1 MQIGP
6 YRILREL
13 GRGGQGIV
21 YLGRDDRGELAAVK
35 VVPHVD
41 RAFERELAAARQV
54 DEFCT
59 ARVLFADLDHDPPY
73 VAGEYID
80 GPPLTRAAPLR
91 GPALTRLAIGTAT
104 ALTAIHRAGV
114 VHRDFKPANVL
125 MGPDGPRVIDFGIAR
140 LVDISQTQGTSGTPP
155 YMAPEQF
162 TGGETGPA
170 ADVFAW
176 GATMVFAATGR
187 PPFGMD
193 TFAAIAYR
201 ILHAPPD
208 LGDLPEPLRGTVTRC
223 LAKDPA
229 TRPTARDLL
238 LELLGEPATAPP
250 GRGGAP
256 GGQPPDAAWQEAAL
270 RQGTAAAH
278 PAAPGSGP
286 APPGSGPAAH
296 QATPGGAPPP
306 PGGAPT
312 APTAMPGGTP
322 FSRRPSAV
330 TGPPGSPVT
339 TAPGSGGGAV
349 PRKGVSRRAL
359 LAAGGAVA
367 AAAVTAGVVLWRGGQ
382 GTGEKPVG
390 DGPTPGTQGTT
401 PQGTTPQAGTGTPLS
416 GPPAPGQLADAVQTA
431 VALAPLAD
439 FTFDGRLAQGT
450 WHTVADG
457 RVSYAA
463 QTSESR
469 ADMRVTAEH
478 PVPKLSAR
486 VVTLD
491 GEDFV
496 NGKPVTD
503 YQATPIMIYAD
514 MAHEMASI
522 RNLIGLARATGQLK
536 SAGRT
541 YTGSLTTTD
550 APERLW
556 RVFENG
562 ETTRE
567 QLEKTTLS
575 WTLKLDQRDRP
586 RSLDLA
592 WNVRL
597 PGGGDLLSHTY
608 EIRYAKWRVEEIARP
623 G

>member
-6 YRILREL
+6 YRIVREL

-21 YLGRDDRGELAAVK
+21 YLGRDDRGDLAAVK

-80 GPPLTRAAPLR
+80 GPPLTRAAPLH
-91 GPALTRLAIGTAT
+91 GSALTRLAIGTAT

-140 LVDISQTQGTSGTPP
+140 LVDVSQTQGTSGTPP

-162 TGGETGPA
+162 AGGEAGSA

-187 PPFGMD
+187 PPFGVD
-193 TFAAIAYR
+193 TFAAVAYR

-229 TRPTARDLL
+229 ARPTARDLL

-256 GGQPPDAAWQEAAL
+256 ATAPPGRDGAPGGRPPDAAWQESAL
-270 RQGTAAAH
+270 RQGAAAAH
-278 PAAPGSGP
+278 PA
-286 APPGSGPAAH
+286 
-296 QATPGGAPPP
+296 TPVTHYP
-306 PGGAPT
+306 PGGTSPA
-312 APTAMPGGTP
+312 GL
-322 FSRRPSAV
+322 
-330 TGPPGSPVT
+330 PVT

-349 PRKGVSRRAL
+349 PRKSVSRRAL

-367 AAAVTAGVVLWRGGQ
+367 AAAVATGVVLWRGGP
-382 GTGEKPVG
+382 GTGEEPVG
-390 DGPTPGTQGTT
+390 DGPTPGTRGSTAQV
-401 PQGTTPQAGTGTPLS
+401 TTPQADATPS
-416 GPPAPGQLADAVQTA
+416 AAPAPGQLADALQTA

-457 RVSYAA
+457 RVFYVA
-463 QTSESR
+463 QSSESR
-469 ADMRVTAEH
+469 SDMSVTAEH
-478 PVPKLSAR
+478 TVPKLSAR
-486 VVTLD
+486 VVTFD
-491 GEDFV
+491 GEAFV

-503 YQATPIMIYAD
+503 YKATPIMIYAG

-536 SAGRT
+536 SDGRT

-550 APERLW
+550 APERLR
-556 RVFENG
+556 RVFESE
-562 ETTRE
+562 ETTQE
-567 QLEKTTLS
+567 QLKKTTLS

-592 WNVRL
+592 WNVPL

-608 EIRYAKWRVEEIARP
+608 EIRYVKWRVEEIAEP